1 MALQDATSA
10 TVDVTSTDALMIE
23 LEIPVTTAAMDHH
36 VMTEMVATEETIVA
50 RRLGMTGTREAL
62 QEKIR
67 PEISATR

>member
-23 LEIPVTTAAMDHH
+23 IPVTTAAMGHH